1 MPSEGGRRAG
11 LKTYETNEAG
21 DAIIKIEPT
30 ESVYS
35 FLFFMAP
42 IEELREPGKLTTSK
56 MLAWLVVIVALVL
69 QGVIIYAVWEV
80 IVMGG
85 AKWQLS
91 VVRPATTGNAC
102 NDGSSLCQKLPNG
115 MVSCAPPSVQLSG
128 RWDELDTD
136 GDGNWTREE
145 AQAAASDLYCKY
157 HVNAVEVFDVFVT
170 FLVNRENIIWIHPE
184 VRAGKGIP
192 KSYFRY
198 AAGDII
204 MCGYRNKDMCPNLL
218 QRGFFD
224 APLEHGTVP
233 RVGTTI
239 SSALKYCY
247 SMLDDGG
254 ICDRTLPSTYT
265 VWKKSSQD
273 QCYGS
278 GFDKFTYEHPVSRAT
293 KTMLA
298 VNYAA
303 TQDYQ
308 KAERDYL
315 FLIYKM
321 SVIMVLLCSVFS
333 DLKEIV
339 PLATFVTSFPSAEE
353 LEQQGLASIEIEVD
367 KSDDDNVQYTIK
379 GITKMHRVSLFFV
392 IMARIIMFFVL
403 LVVGVIFL
411 LRETDY
417 LNLIL
422 NGLGLLFIVVL
433 PTDLYHQLLNPYLR
447 AKVENVQPVEVR
459 MPGIKFM
466 NTNPA
471 LKDIVWLCV
480 MALVLAL
487 SMYTYT
493 AFILQPVTE
502 ALSCA
507 CLSEGPHCRE
517 AKSFSRGFWDNYW
530 QFEVPEMIGDIKQHE
545 WEYGNLT
552 DEPPEEGFRRPTS
565 WQGNFKSEHGNFNSE
580 HVRRSGRHTNRPR
593 ESLLGSSAEVPEV
606 IGSTREL
613 EHVAVTTMGMANE
626 TQDAASGKG
635 EAYTEHA
642 RHSPDAVHRGKRT
655 NRLRESAPDH
665 MRYRHAWPGGHH

>member
-1 MPSEGGRRAG
+1 MPSEGGRRASPSAG
-11 LKTYETNEAG
+11 TKTHETNEAG
-21 DAIIKIEPT
+21 EDIVTIEPT

-56 MLAWLVVIVALVL
+56 MLAWLVVIVALAL

-91 VVRPATTGNAC
+91 VVKPSPTDGGC

-145 AQAAASDLYCKY
+145 AQAAASELYCKY

-170 FLVNRENIIWIHPE
+170 FLVNRENIIWIHPA

-192 KSYFRY
+192 KSYFKY

-204 MCGYRNKDMCPNLL
+204 MCGYRNANMCPNLL

-224 APLEHGTVP
+224 APLKHGTVP
-233 RVGTTI
+233 RVGTTT

-247 SMLDDGG
+247 DMLDEGG
-254 ICDRTLPSTYT
+254 VCDRTLPSTYT
-265 VWKKSSQD
+265 VWKKSSED

-278 GFDKFTYEHPVSRAT
+278 GFRKFTYEHPVSRAT

-298 VNYAA
+298 VEYAA
-303 TQDYQ
+303 TEDYQ

-315 FLIYKM
+315 FLIYKLA
-321 SVIMVLLCSVFS
+321 VIMVLLCSVFS
-333 DLKEIV
+333 DLKEII
-339 PLATFVTSFPSAEE
+339 PQATFVAAFPSAEA
-353 LEQQGLASIEIEVD
+353 LERRGEASIETEVD
-367 KSDDDNVQYTIK
+367 PHDDDLVKYKIR

-392 IMARIIMFFVL
+392 IVARTIMFFVL
-403 LVVGVIFL
+403 LIVGVIFL

-433 PTDLYHQLLNPYLR
+433 PQDLYHQLLSPYLR
-447 AKVENVQPVEVR
+447 AKVENVQPVEV
-459 MPGIKFM
+459 PLTGCKFL
-466 NTNPA
+466 NRNPP
-471 LKDIVWLCV
+471 LKDIVWFCAMVLI
-480 MALVLAL
+480 LAL
-487 SMYTYT
+487 SMYMYT
-493 AFILQPVTE
+493 VFILQPVTE

-507 CLSEGPHCRE
+507 CLSEGPTCRE
-517 AKSFSRGFWDNYW
+517 AKGFSRSFWDNYW
-530 QFEVPEMIGDIKQHE
+530 QYEVPEVIGDIQELE
-545 WEYGNLT
+545 WDHGNLT
-552 DEPPEEGFRRPTS
+552 DAPPRDEGFRRQTS
-565 WQGNFKSEHGNFNSE
+565 WQGNFKSER
-580 HVRRSGRHTNRPR
+580 VRRGGRRAGHAR
-593 ESLLGSSAEVPEV
+593 EALLGSGAEVLEV
-606 IGSTREL
+606 IGSAREL
-613 EHVAVTTMGMANE
+613 
-626 TQDAASGKG
+626 G
-635 EAYTEHA
+635 EAPVATGGTASSHQEAAGNKRKAYAEHA
-642 RHSPDAVHRGKRT
+642 RHLRDAQDAVRGAKRT
-655 NRLRESAPDH
+655 DHLRE
-665 MRYRHAWPGGHH
+665 